1 MPKSK
6 VHQKLLQATQVII
19 TLVREKE
26 VLVQEGK
33 WLREEVGRMRRLH
46 DVEEQRRVEGRK
58 RADNLAQSL
67 SEDATRRE
75 SKQNTPRSQPKS
87 QTSVEGTSPDVVEQ
101 QAYQHSQ
108 RQVVHAQGS
117 DRHSAPSPA
126 RRDERKDF
134 TNGVHTHRSMREHVL
149 RHSNPPDEPLDIS
162 LHSLKFTES
171 SDLENS
177 AQQVFQLMEPLSS
190 TLQSEHWDMSS
201 HPTHTADRAP
211 PSQHPAPPSQHP
223 AQPQFL
229 ELRGS
234 KVTAHRRG
242 VGGARQQQTR
252 KTGPHKLKPKIRN
265 YNNKED

>member
-1 MPKSK
+1 
-6 VHQKLLQATQVII
+6 
-19 TLVREKE
+19 
-26 VLVQEGK
+26 
-33 WLREEVGRMRRLH
+33 MRRLH

-252 KTGPHKLKPKIRN
+252 KAGPHKLKPKIRN